1 MKRNIALE
9 IGKVKKT
16 KTNAN
21 GTYRSNSEGG
31 KGGRHYRWER
41 RKTLP

>member
-31 KGGRHYRWER
+31 KGGRHY
-41 RKTLP
+41 LN